1 MIKFI
6 IYFILVSAG
15 LIFRWLHWR
24 AEDECNNVSDQC
36 ADAGFGWE
44 ALGSILLLCSCIL
57 LVFILTSWALRWLK
71 LMNFK

>member
-6 IYFILVSAG
+6 IYFVLVNAG

-24 AEDECNNVSDQC
+24 VEDECKEVSDQC

-44 ALGSILLLCSCIL
+44 VLGSLFLFCSWILAI
-57 LVFILTSWALRWLK
+57 FILVNWARRYLK
-71 LMNFK
+71 LRNSK

>member
-6 IYFILVSAG
+6 IYFILVNAG
-15 LIFRWLHWR
+15 LIFRWLHWS
-24 AEDECNNVSDQC
+24 AEDECNKVSDQC

-57 LVFILTSWALRWLK
+57 LIFILTGWTIRWLK
-71 LMNFK
+71 LRNSK